1 MAFIQYQTFRQF
13 VSEVKDNGWKPDP
26 VIFGSYSAQY
36 VKEQISV
43 YRESKEMTGDFWRC
57 IPENR
62 FGLVYQV
69 LTQAPSPVIVDSDD
83 APFSQL
89 WNAHE
94 WHVDNATMKDLCTLL
109 SHGHAFRVSCGY
121 FKTGGYVVCR
131 EWKFF
136 VTPTKDMRRL
146 LLQIAFS
153 WLNRGRDIL
162 EHHVVHSVPREVI
175 ALLLSEYYSA
185 RRAPILEAGYDD
197 YMLHADA
204 VRYRLPLVLQILA
217 QIPRDLLVIG
227 VGDGLGVVAIASALL
242 KRSFFCTE
250 PGGIGD
256 LADLAG
262 LLSSRGTFQDD
273 RAMLE
278 SLEGV
283 YCFFNTSIYFDI
295 PDSFV
300 GRRLII
306 MEQRQKDFS
315 HLCNEVP
322 GTHRRLWSTE
332 KVSVYIADAY
342 TPECANILVEG
353 APRDPMARYAME
365 QHEIC
370 INDSSQVKVAYNAK
384 TIESPNDFVLSERKV
399 ACARSGKYGQSR
411 YTSSDIVP
419 FSRSKYFE
427 FTDVG
432 IAISQDVPYFR
443 SDILYGHDFCG
454 EMVMSVVVHRSPDTF
469 KYGYNGEFIVP
480 IVMMASELLRGCR
493 WRVTFCRDDGRF
505 RDKVLDHSSCD

>member
-1 MAFIQYQTFRQF
+1 MASFQYQTFRQF
-13 VSEVKDNGWKPDP
+13 VSEIKDGDWNPDP
-26 VIFGSYSAQY
+26 VEFGSYSAQY
-36 VKEQISV
+36 VKEQISK
-43 YRESKEMTGDFWRC
+43 YRETKEMSSDFWRC

-69 LTQAPSPVIVDSDD
+69 LTQAPPPVIEESDH

-89 WNAHE
+89 WSAHE
-94 WHVDNATMKDLCTLL
+94 WHVDNAVMKDLGILL
-109 SHGHAFRVSCGY
+109 SYGHAFRVSCGY
-121 FKTGGYVVCR
+121 FKSGGYVVCR
-131 EWKFF
+131 DWRFM

-153 WLNRGRDIL
+153 WLNRGRDVL
-162 EHHVVHSVPREVI
+162 KHHVIHSVPREVV

-185 RRAPILEAGYDD
+185 RRTPILEAGYDD

-204 VRYRLPLVLQILA
+204 VRYRLPLVIQILA
-217 QIPRDLLVIG
+217 QIPRDVLVIG

-242 KRSFFCTE
+242 KRPFFCTE

-256 LADLAG
+256 LADVAG
-262 LLSSRGTFQDD
+262 LLSSRGTFQND
-273 RAMLE
+273 RSMLE

-295 PDSFV
+295 PDSFI
-300 GRRLII
+300 GRRLVI

-315 HLCNEVP
+315 RFCDEVP
-322 GTHRRLWSTE
+322 GTHHRLWSTE
-332 KVSVYIADAY
+332 KLSVFIADAF
-342 TPECANILVEG
+342 TPECANILSEG
-353 APRDPMARYAME
+353 APRDSMARYAME
-365 QHEIC
+365 RQDIYVNET
-370 INDSSQVKVAYNAK
+370 SQVKVAYNAK
-384 TIESPNDFVLSERKV
+384 TIESPDDFVLSERKV

-419 FSRSKYFE
+419 FSRSRYFE

-432 IAISQDVPYFR
+432 IAFSQDVPYFR
-443 SDILYGHDFCG
+443 NDILYGYDFRG
-454 EMVMSVVVHRSPDTF
+454 EMTMTVVVHRSPDTF
-469 KYGYNGEFIVP
+469 KYGYNGEFVVP
-480 IVMMASELLRGCR
+480 IIVMVSELLRGRR

-505 RDKVLDHSSCD
+505 RDKVPDDVSCD